1 MPQATAQPAGTPALD
16 IEAIRSQFPILSQQ
30 INAGPLVYLD
40 SGATSQKPQA
50 VIDSLE
56 HYYHYT
62 NANVHRGVH
71 HLSQQATRAYEDA
84 RETIRACINA
94 EHAHQIIFTR
104 GTTESINLVASCW
117 GRRFLNA
124 DDEVIISTME
134 HHSNIVPWQMIC
146 EERGAKLKII
156 PINQRGELRLDAFEE
171 LLSSRTRLV
180 AITHVSN
187 TLGTINPVKQI
198 IDLAHARQVAVLL
211 DGAQAI
217 PHMRIDVQELDADFY
232 AFSGHKVFGPTGVG
246 VLYGKTSLLDAMPP
260 YQGGGEMIER
270 VTFEKTT
277 FNVLPHKFEA
287 GTPDIAGVIGL
298 GSAISWFDPF
308 NQAAL
313 LAHEQDLLEYA
324 SEGLS
329 AIDGLNIIGTA
340 EHKAGVISFLVD
352 GTHPFDI
359 GTLLDQQGI
368 AVRTGHHCTQPLMD
382 FYHTPGTI
390 RASFAI
396 YNTRAD
402 VEALVA
408 GAERA
413 VRMLA

>member
-270 VTFEKTT
+270 VKFEKTT

-287 GTPDIAGVIGL
+287 GTPNIAGGIAL
-298 GSAISWFDPF
+298 GTAINYLSSFDYEELS
-308 NQAAL
+308 QY
-313 LAHEQDLLEYA
+313 E
-324 SEGLS
+324 EGLMDYAQEKLK
-329 AIDGLNIIGTA
+329 AIEGVRFIGEA
-340 EHKAGVISFLVD
+340 EQKVSVISFIIE
-352 GTHPFDI
+352 GQHHFDV
-359 GTLLDQQGI
+359 GTLLDKQGI
-368 AVRTGHHCTQPLMD
+368 AVRTGHHCTQPVMD
-382 FYHTPGTI
+382 HFDINGTI
-390 RASFAI
+390 RVSFAF
-396 YNTRAD
+396 YNTKEEVD
-402 VEALVA
+402 LFISAL
-408 GAERA
+408 ERA
-413 VRMLA
+413 LNMLR